1 MKLPVLV
8 EPDLSQVDM
17 GCNYRGEVSQPLR
30 HVPATLSMQ
39 ADVWALGTAKG
50 VTGAYVCSKLLCSH
64 ENWP

>member
-1 MKLPVLV
+1 MPV
-8 EPDLSQVDM
+8 EPDLSQVDT
-17 GCNYRGEVSQPLR
+17 GCNYREEVSQPLR
-30 HVPATLSMQ
+30 HVPGMLSMP